1 MPACDLL
8 FWWFGRGLDLD
19 RSDWRR
25 LDSRLPRLVAIMSD
39 RQSVS
44 FRRGIN
50 GRRFIRFASSR
61 GQVECNLSG
70 AGRSQRE
77 CSAQA
82 QEAERKADGFQH
94 LRCPQRDLTR
104 RQGPFWREK
113 GGQER
118 FLAPGGIPLLS
129 IHEDHQH
136 SPALGALHVCGL
148 KDVESRAWPTR
159 YRDAVIIHASQRPDD
174 ISADEFERRLGMCLP
189 PNLSLGGV
197 VGVTEIVDCVRD
209 YPSGTRKAITFS
221 CLRTPGRYQSPI
233 RL

>member
-1 MPACDLL
+1 MLTIRATTRLLAGFLFSSDLVRAGVPMPACDLL

-113 GGQER
+113 AAR
-118 FLAPGGIPLLS
+118 SVFWRLVAFRYPRYMKIIS
-129 IHEDHQH
+129 IRQ
-136 SPALGALHVCGL
+136 PWANC
-148 KDVESRAWPTR
+148 
-159 YRDAVIIHASQRPDD
+159 
-174 ISADEFERRLGMCLP
+174 MC
-189 PNLSLGGV
+189 
-197 VGVTEIVDCVRD
+197 
-209 YPSGTRKAITFS
+209 AA
-221 CLRTPGRYQSPI
+221 
-233 RL
+233 